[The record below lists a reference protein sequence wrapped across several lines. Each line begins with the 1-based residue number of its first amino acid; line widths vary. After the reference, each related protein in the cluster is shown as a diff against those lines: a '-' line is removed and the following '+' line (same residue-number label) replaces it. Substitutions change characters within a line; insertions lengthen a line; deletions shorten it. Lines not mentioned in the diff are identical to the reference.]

1 MEGIRGDNLIKSMT
15 GFGRGEYLGDSYNF
29 KIEIK
34 AVNNRYSDISIRM
47 PRYMNFLEEKIKKEI
62 KDEIGR
68 GRVDVYINLEY
79 IDESSLNIQV
89 DLPLAKKSM
98 EALENL
104 TEELDLKENIRISE
118 LMNVSDLIKIERE
131 ILDEDELWESLKK
144 ALKEAVDDIV
154 QMKKVEGN
162 ALKIDMLNRLE
173 LIESTIFE
181 IEKRAYLVVDEY
193 KDKLEERIEDL
204 LGNEIK
210 IDDER
215 LANEIVI
222 YADKSD
228 VSEELTRLKS
238 HIAQFRSITKEDEP
252 VGRKLDFLIQELNRE
267 TNTIGS
273 KSSDIEITQNVVEI
287 KSEIEKI
294 REQVQNVE

>member
-47 PRYMNFLEEKIKKEI
+47 PRYMNFLEDKIKKEI

-118 LMNVSDLIKIERE
+118 LMNVSDLIKIERK

-144 ALKEAVDDIV
+144 ALREAVDDIV

-181 IEKRAYLVVDEY
+181 IEKRAYFVVDEY

-204 LGNEIK
+204 LGSEIK

-238 HIAQFRSITKEDEP
+238 HIDQFRNITKEDEP

-267 TNTIGS
+267 INTIGS

>member
-47 PRYMNFLEEKIKKEI
+47 PRYMNFLEDKIKKEI

-118 LMNVSDLIKIERE
+118 LMNVSDLIKIERK

-144 ALKEAVDDIV
+144 ALREAVDDIV

-181 IEKRAYLVVDEY
+181 IEKRAYFVVDEY

-204 LGNEIK
+204 LGSEIK

-238 HIAQFRSITKEDEP
+238 HIDQFRNITKEDEP

>member
-47 PRYMNFLEEKIKKEI
+47 PRYMNFLEDKIKKEI

-118 LMNVSDLIKIERE
+118 LMNVSDLIKIERK

-144 ALKEAVDDIV
+144 ALREAVDDIV

-181 IEKRAYLVVDEY
+181 IEKRAYFVVDEY

-204 LGNEIK
+204 LGSEIK

-222 YADKSD
+222 YADKYD

-238 HIAQFRSITKEDEP
+238 HIDQFRNITKEDEP

-267 TNTIGS
+267 INTIGS